1 VADEEQVTTP
11 VDERDDIDHTEFTSD
26 SNKCPECGEPVDNI
40 RKTCIKCGY
49 EYGKD
54 DYDDTEAGNELRAG
68 SALDDDGNE
77 ILDDAAGTDPDED
90 AGTDTD
96 EDAGEDA
103 GDEDA
108 S

>member
-1 VADEEQVTTP
+1 MADDEQVTTP

-49 EYGKD
+49 EYGED

-68 SALDDDGNE
+68 TALDEDGNE
-77 ILDDAAGTDPDED
+77 LTEEGEETGEDKDTGDDA
-90 AGTDTD
+90 DT
-96 EDAGEDA
+96 EEQG
-103 GDEDA
+103 

>member
-1 VADEEQVTTP
+1 MADEEQVTTP

-26 SNKCPECGEPVDNI
+26 SKKCPECGEPVDNI

-77 ILDDAAGTDPDED
+77 VLDDDAGTGTEDED
-90 AGTDTD
+90 AGGSE
-96 EDAGEDA
+96 EDD
-103 GDEDA
+103 DR
-108 S
+108 